1 MFNNFLI
8 VKSIV
13 TSDQPLKPLLEDMSV
28 IVNSSNAEPL
38 QLGDLSSVDPN
49 ATSPAPVK
57 IKDLLPDD
65 NIFKSYVVQSTFI
78 MKMLSKEQTGKV
90 VEMLS
95 KATYVR

>member
-1 MFNNFLI
+1 M
-8 VKSIV
+8 
-13 TSDQPLKPLLEDMSV
+13 
-28 IVNSSNAEPL
+28 
-38 QLGDLSSVDPN
+38 DPN

-95 KATYVR
+95 KATYIR